1 MTKKA
6 TREEILNQYV
16 AGKISMEEADELL
29 QNVEMGANQET
40 LAADEVVPV
49 NEEKQTEEIPPEL
62 KRYRFFWLIPF
73 LIGLILTLWGGFGIY
88 NQFTRNGLSFGFW
101 MAFIPLFLGVAII
114 TLSVSSSKGH
124 WIHVRINT
132 GQDEWPRK
140 ISLSFPLPIFLLKLG
155 GVAKWSWDV
164 DGFGDGKGKILTRD
178 LLEALE
184 NSDQP
189 LVINVDEGKEKVK
202 VIIW

>member
-1 MTKKA
+1 MKNKES
-6 TREEILNQYV
+6 RKEILNQYA
-16 AGKISMEEADELL
+16 AGQISMEEADELL
-29 QNVEMGANQET
+29 EGLEKSLQEEPAEDA
-40 LAADEVVPV
+40 LPPMLEGS
-49 NEEKQTEEIPPEL
+49 EKAELPPEV
-62 KRYRFFWLIPF
+62 KKYRFFWLIPF
-73 LIGLILTLWGGFGIY
+73 LVGVIFTLWGGFGIY

-101 MAFIPLFLGVAII
+101 MAFLPLFLGAAII
-114 TLSVSSSKGH
+114 TLALSSSKGH
-124 WIHVRINT
+124 WIHVRVNT

-140 ISLSFPLPIFLLKLG
+140 IALSFPLPIFLLKLG

-164 DGFGDGKGKILTRD
+164 DGFGDGEGKILTRD

-184 NSDQP
+184 HSDQP